1 VPERSSRRHQRY
13 DNILTLGDG
22 WDEGRAGGWI
32 GDQELLRDNCHA
44 GIEGFGIME
53 LQGQML
59 MDLIQ

>member
-22 WDEGRAGGWI
+22 WDEGERVDGLEMENFSAI
-32 GDQELLRDNCHA
+32 IAAQESKAL
-44 GIEGFGIME
+44 ESE
-53 LQGQML
+53 KLQGQML